1 MNLVVLRKESE
12 VILDICL
19 GIILILSIVTGY
31 GKGFTES
38 FLHTIGWLLAIV
50 LGFVWTPAVAAFL
63 RANTEIEETLRQT
76 LARRLADLSDG
87 IGEGISSGLD
97 LGASQNAADST
108 ASAISLPF
116 FDDGI
121 LLGIPRVLA
130 DYFSDAASVI
140 GTNTVDNLASIIITI
155 LALLLIIV
163 IIKLIFFFI
172 LLIFSKKKRK
182 GIIGLSDGILGAA
195 FGAVK
200 GFLLICILLAFFL
213 PLANFMQSDVLL
225 EQLYASTYAIRIYD
239 NNPIF
244 FLTQLFF

>member
-1 MNLVVLRKESE
+1 MNVAALRKESE
-12 VILDICL
+12 VVLDICL
-19 GIILILSIVTGY
+19 GVILILSIVTGY

-38 FLHTIGWLLAIV
+38 FLHTVGWLLAIV
-50 LGFVWTPAVAAFL
+50 LGFVWTPAVAALL

-76 LARRLADLSDG
+76 LTRRLADLGAD

-97 LGASQNAADST
+97 LGATPNVVDST
-108 ASAISLPF
+108 SSAISLPF
-116 FDDGI
+116 SDDGI
-121 LLGIPRVLA
+121 LQGIPRVLS
-130 DYFSDAASVI
+130 DYFSDAVSVI
-140 GTNTVDNLASIIITI
+140 GTNTVDNLTSIIITI
-155 LALLLIIV
+155 IALLLIIV
-163 IIKLIFFFI
+163 VIKLIFFFI

-182 GIIGLSDGILGAA
+182 GIIGLSDGILGAV

-200 GFLLICILLAFFL
+200 ASLLICILLAFFL

-225 EQLYASTYAIRIYD
+225 EQLYSSTYAIRIYD